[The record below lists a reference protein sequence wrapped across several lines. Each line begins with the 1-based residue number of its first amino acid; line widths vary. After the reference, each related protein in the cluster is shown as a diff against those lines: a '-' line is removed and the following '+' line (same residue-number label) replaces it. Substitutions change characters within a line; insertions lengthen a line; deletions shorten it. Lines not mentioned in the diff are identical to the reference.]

1 MSKVSWFFLFKICLC
16 QTREL
21 RSCCNIFQ
29 NLYAPD
35 PDPNLTV
42 ERYTR
47 TWEQDEELGL
57 NDIKTENYGEEE
69 RSCAAVQE
77 QNRNGDTCDKS

>member
-1 MSKVSWFFLFKICLC
+1 MSYCIV
-16 QTREL
+16 
-21 RSCCNIFQ
+21 IFQ

-35 PDPNLTV
+35 PDPHLTV
-42 ERYTR
+42 ERYKR

-69 RSCAAVQE
+69 RGCAAIRE
-77 QNRNGDTCDKS
+77 QNRNGENCDES

>member
-1 MSKVSWFFLFKICLC
+1 M
-16 QTREL
+16 
-21 RSCCNIFQ
+21 
-29 NLYAPD
+29 
-35 PDPNLTV
+35 TV

-77 QNRNGDTCDKS
+77 QNRNGDTSDKS